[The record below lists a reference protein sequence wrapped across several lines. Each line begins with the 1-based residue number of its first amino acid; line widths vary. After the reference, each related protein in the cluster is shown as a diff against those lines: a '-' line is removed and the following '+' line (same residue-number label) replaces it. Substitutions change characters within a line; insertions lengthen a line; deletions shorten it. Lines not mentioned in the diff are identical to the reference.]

1 MKNLVLPPETEHGN
15 IEYKLHILD
24 LEGAKFIRLSKQMKW
39 RTLEGDN
46 VAIYYTGVHDSVY
59 IEGIVQEEMTKSL
72 VALRKIASEIV
83 AEASLEFEESVA
95 ENKTFAKVI
104 VRTGPKADQNCPETR
119 IALLG
124 NKDAGKSTLIRV
136 LTRGMLDN
144 GHGSSSKNILQ
155 KESRYKCQSYKKP
168 TRPNTS
174 RINNVILGCDQKGN
188 TFDYSK
194 PFMTLEDYCMQS
206 TKIVNFIDLAGHEE
220 FSLTTIR
227 GVNCQ
232 DPNYAMLVVD
242 GAAGPVHTRRC
253 PKFHQSL
260 AMAVQIPIIV
270 VITKIDLI
278 TIPTLE
284 YVIRS
289 VEKLLESVGE
299 LRSLLR
305 VIEDI
310 ATCWDGSEYPNSMS
324 LKRDWRW
331 IGYSEEI
338 LKFAATFN
346 SWIAFSS

>member
-1 MKNLVLPPETEHGN
+1 MK
-15 IEYKLHILD
+15 
-24 LEGAKFIRLSKQMKW
+24 
-39 RTLEGDN
+39 
-46 VAIYYTGVHDSVY
+46 
-59 IEGIVQEEMTKSL
+59 
-72 VALRKIASEIV
+72 
-83 AEASLEFEESVA
+83 
-95 ENKTFAKVI
+95 
-104 VRTGPKADQNCPETR
+104 
-119 IALLG
+119 
-124 NKDAGKSTLIRV
+124 
-136 LTRGMLDN
+136 
-144 GHGSSSKNILQ
+144 
-155 KESRYKCQSYKKP
+155 SRYKCPSYKKP

-174 RINNVILGCDQKGN
+174 RINNVILGFDQKGN

-253 PKFHQSL
+253 PKFHQRL